1 MAHAPN
7 YDICVIFMSDGTY
20 RYAAILGC
28 FRHKETD
35 AFFEYAD
42 RSEVEPD
49 WAEGH
54 PCIIFMSDGT
64 YRYAAILKTVAY
76 VVVDENEYGCPV
88 IEKWQIK
95 QHKVY

>member
-1 MAHAPN
+1 MAYAPN
-7 YDICVIFMSDGTY
+7 YDTCV
-20 RYAAILGC
+20 
-28 FRHKETD
+28 
-35 AFFEYAD
+35 
-42 RSEVEPD
+42 
-49 WAEGH
+49 
-54 PCIIFMSDGT
+54 IFMSDGT